1 MGYIMIIENMKL
13 NTVYHHNFNNAELAS
28 TRLMED
34 LSSKTTNGQFIRIA
48 PNVFLYVSSEEG
60 KCNLIAATPLH
71 YFYSNLDTDNNDVES
86 NDEGDVNSTK
96 LDDNVNEDD
105 DNEIEN
111 DSDDIDNETKDSSLH
126 DSIDTDN
133 STCDDTDDLNTS
145 VLIDNENNTAM
156 NLNQNIDLAH
166 NAIIDNNVDDIQ
178 QNPINSVN
186 VLIPLSCNSNV
197 LENESKD
204 IENKIVNKYNGK
216 VFRHNDLMFTHIRP
230 DGIIDRVLTDESGH
244 NCTSFK

>member
-1 MGYIMIIENMKL
+1 MIIENMKI

-34 LSSKTTNGQFIRIA
+34 LSYKTTNGQFIRIA

-71 YFYSNLDTDNNDVES
+71 YFYSNLDTDNNDI
-86 NDEGDVNSTK
+86 EGDVNSTK

-111 DSDDIDNETKDSSLH
+111 DSDD
-126 DSIDTDN
+126 
-133 STCDDTDDLNTS
+133 LNTS

-156 NLNQNIDLAH
+156 KLNQNIDLAH

>member
-1 MGYIMIIENMKL
+1 MIIENMKI
-13 NTVYHHNFNNAELAS
+13 NTVYHHNFNNAELAT

-34 LSSKTTNGQFIRIA
+34 LSYKTTNGQFIRIA

-71 YFYSNLDTDNNDVES
+71 YFYSNLDTDNNDES
-86 NDEGDVNSTK
+86 DVNSIK

-111 DSDDIDNETKDSSLH
+111 DS
-126 DSIDTDN
+126 
-133 STCDDTDDLNTS
+133 DDLNTS

>member
-1 MGYIMIIENMKL
+1 MIIENMKL

-34 LSSKTTNGQFIRIA
+34 LSYKTTNGQFIRIA

-71 YFYSNLDTDNNDVES
+71 YFYSNLDT
-86 NDEGDVNSTK
+86 
-96 LDDNVNEDD
+96 
-105 DNEIEN
+105 
-111 DSDDIDNETKDSSLH
+111 DDIDNETKDSSLH

>member
-1 MGYIMIIENMKL
+1 MIIENMKI
-13 NTVYHHNFNNAELAS
+13 NTVYHHNFNNAELAT

-34 LSSKTTNGQFIRIA
+34 LSYKTTNGQFIRIA

-71 YFYSNLDTDNNDVES
+71 YFYSNLDTDNNDI
-86 NDEGDVNSTK
+86 EGDVNSTK

-133 STCDDTDDLNTS
+133 STCDNTNDLNTS
-145 VLIDNENNTAM
+145 VLMYNKNNTDI

-166 NAIIDNNVDDIQ
+166 NAIIDNTDDIQ

-186 VLIPLSCNSNV
+186 VLIPLSCNSNI